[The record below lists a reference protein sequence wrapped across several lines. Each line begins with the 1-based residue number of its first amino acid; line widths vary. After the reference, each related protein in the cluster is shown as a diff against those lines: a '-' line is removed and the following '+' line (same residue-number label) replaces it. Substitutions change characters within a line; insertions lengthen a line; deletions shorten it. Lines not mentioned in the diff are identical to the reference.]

1 MYKKLVITKMP
12 WKETKITVAALEEG
26 GRIEELR
33 VWGDQDQEILGNI
46 YLGQVERVQSF
57 MNCAFVHIDKATSC
71 YMDLADQ
78 DVAYLPHMTEKKAL
92 NSMTELVVQ
101 VTKEAGRKKNPRV
114 SAGFSLH
121 SPHMVLSRS
130 LKQEIGISRKL
141 NDLQRNRLKLLSGNF
156 SLPEYTSLI
165 FRTSAAKATDEQL
178 IKEYTGLRE
187 RYLRILHLADTRP
200 VFSLLEQAES
210 GSLGMLREMSGTPV
224 TVRTDLAE
232 IAQEVTD
239 AFSRGIL
246 SEKEVTIS
254 LYEDAL
260 LPLYKLYRLETILSE
275 SLQEKVWLK
284 SGGFLVIQ
292 QTDAF
297 VAIDVNSGKYSS
309 KRQPQE
315 IYKKVNRE
323 AAEEIVHQLRLRNL
337 SGMILVDFINMKE
350 KTDQEEL
357 LTYLSNLSVQDPVEL
372 AVIDMTALGIVEMTR
387 KKARKPLAEQLRVL

>member
-1 MYKKLVITKMP
+1 
-12 WKETKITVAALEEG
+12 
-26 GRIEELR
+26 
-33 VWGDQDQEILGNI
+33 
-46 YLGQVERVQSF
+46 
-57 MNCAFVHIDKATSC
+57 
-71 YMDLADQ
+71 
-78 DVAYLPHMTEKKAL
+78 
-92 NSMTELVVQ
+92 
-101 VTKEAGRKKNPRV
+101 
-114 SAGFSLH
+114 
-121 SPHMVLSRS
+121 
-130 LKQEIGISRKL
+130 
-141 NDLQRNRLKLLSGNF
+141 
-156 SLPEYTSLI
+156 
-165 FRTSAAKATDEQL
+165 
-178 IKEYTGLRE
+178 
-187 RYLRILHLADTRP
+187 
-200 VFSLLEQAES
+200 
-210 GSLGMLREMSGTPV
+210 MLREMSGTPV